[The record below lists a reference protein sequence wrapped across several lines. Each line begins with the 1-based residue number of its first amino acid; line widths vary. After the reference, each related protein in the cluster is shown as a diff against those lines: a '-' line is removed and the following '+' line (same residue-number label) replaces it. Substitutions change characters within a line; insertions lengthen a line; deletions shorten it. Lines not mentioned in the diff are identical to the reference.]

1 MIEVPCTPNGSAHW
15 TQRTALGGVDY
26 LLTFVWSQR
35 EGHWLLTLSDA
46 DGSAIASGLCLV
58 TAAYLLTRVVD
69 SRRPPG
75 ELLVVDTSG
84 ANDVDPA
91 FEDLGDR
98 FALLYLDASEV
109 T

>member
-1 MIEVPCTPNGSAHW
+1 VNEVPCTPGGEADW
-15 TQRTALGGVDY
+15 TQRTALGGVDF
-26 LLTFVWSQR
+26 LLRFRWSQR

-46 DGSAIASGLCLV
+46 DGAPIVSGVVLV
-58 TAAYLLTRVVD
+58 VGAYLLRGVADT
-69 SRRPPG
+69 RRPAG
-75 ELLVVDTSG
+75 ELLVVDVSG

-98 FALLYLDASEV
+98 FALLYLEPSEV